1 MFYRVRVGRVNPR
14 LRKGLIAGSLL
25 VLLAGAYVL
34 GLVAFNTQRDNG
46 RKPFDVKSGPNGI
59 GVNARVIGYQ
69 AAPRFEMTL
78 NRAGL

>member
-1 MFYRVRVGRVNPR
+1 MFYRVRVVRVNPR

-46 RKPFDVKSGPNGI
+46 RKHFDIDSGRKAEEALELGDAHDWHDPS
-59 GVNARVIGYQ
+59 
-69 AAPRFEMTL
+69 FEPWIH
-78 NRAGL
+78 RD